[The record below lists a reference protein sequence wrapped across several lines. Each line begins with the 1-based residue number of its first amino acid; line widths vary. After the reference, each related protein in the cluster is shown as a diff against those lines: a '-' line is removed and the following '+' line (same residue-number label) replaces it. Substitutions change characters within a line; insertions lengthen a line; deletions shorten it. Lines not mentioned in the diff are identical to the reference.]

1 MVSVSSNTLNYVCV
15 IDVFQI
21 RCSGLR
27 LPTSDGQ
34 NQFLVSIDKQ
44 HFLGK
49 DNSASKARER
59 ATIKGLLKTKYSFRK
74 LPSEL
79 QKHVHSTVEQQVK
92 SSSVPDSEKQKL
104 KSSDMPDSERH
115 SYSVAGRK
123 SSMKAVPANSEST
136 PSGKQN
142 PTRSR
147 SQVWLESCLKRPRS
161 ASTAPSTSS
170 LSPVSPKRAKL
181 HRMFSSPLETNSS
194 PKTTSPNVT
203 PSKPISVTG
212 QHKAKPQVTRPTSL
226 ASGNL
231 ENLGSVTE
239 SPIPIS
245 TLSPTS
251 PKLRITSVTS
261 LAIGYSDDIQSPVE
275 SPIPIS
281 SISSASPNR
290 ATSPTG
296 LSSAPSEDTAT
307 SVSSTM
313 TVTGQDKPKLPTTSP
328 EAPASAKSEDLE
340 SALEPPTIPVC
351 ETMSVNGQYMLS
363 AAGDPVVRK
372 NAWDLVEL
380 LSEQNEVRIVD
391 IVRAP

>member
-1 MVSVSSNTLNYVCV
+1 MPTLNVCV
-15 IDVFQI
+15 FGVFQI

-74 LPSEL
+74 LPFEL
-79 QKHVHSTVEQQVK
+79 QKHVHSTGEQQSK
-92 SSSVPDSEKQKL
+92 STSVPDSEKQKL

-115 SYSVAGRK
+115 SYSVAGRQ
-123 SSMKAVPANSEST
+123 SSVKAVPANSEST
-136 PSGKQN
+136 PSGKLT

-181 HRMFSSPLETNSS
+181 QRMFSSPLGTNSS
-194 PKTTSPNVT
+194 PNTTSPNVT
-203 PSKPISVTG
+203 PSKQSVTG
-212 QHKAKPQVTRPTSL
+212 PDKAKLQVISPTSP
-226 ASGNL
+226 ASVNSEDIGP
-231 ENLGSVTE
+231 STE
-239 SPIPIS
+239 SPISIS
-245 TLSPTS
+245 SLSPTS

-261 LAIGYSDDIQSPVE
+261 LALGYSDDINSLVE
-275 SPIPIS
+275 SPIPMS
-281 SISSASPNR
+281 SFSPASPSR
-290 ATSPTG
+290 ASSSTG
-296 LSSAPSEDTAT
+296 LLPAPSEHVTT
-307 SVSSTM
+307 PISSTM
-313 TVTGQDKPKLPTTSP
+313 STMNGPNKADLQTAIP
-328 EAPASAKSEDLE
+328 EAPGKPEDLE
-340 SALEPPTIPVC
+340 SPTIPVS

-363 AAGDPVVRK
+363 AADDLVVRK

-380 LSEQNEVRIVD
+380 LSEQNEVNLNTEPAIV
-391 IVRAP
+391 